1 MKTQRWVAALL
12 AGTLVASAGVSSIST
27 TAFAAK
33 PKPKPAAASTGPS
46 LADAKAHYQAGEKK
60 FKAGDFAGALED
72 FTAADA
78 VKSTPQ
84 SQRYIGLCDDKL
96 GKYAEAV
103 AAYEKFLAAVPP
115 KMQKD
120 GEELTKRVA
129 EIKAMPGKLHVE
141 TTPPGATI
149 TADGK
154 QMGTTPADIEL
165 TPGKHI
171 LKLELAG
178 FLPIDKDVDV
188 VFGSKGDLKSELEAR
203 PVPAAPPP
211 VVATTPPPEQKP
223 AEAPPPEQPQHRS
236 KLPAFITGGIAVAAL
251 GVGVGFGVAA
261 LGKKS
266 DFDANPQASTADDGE
281 NFALVADM
289 AFGVAITLGVTS
301 AVLFFT
307 KDDEPAKSASAH
319 PHEKVL
325 RIIPT
330 PFVTP
335 HGGGAGA
342 VMRF

>member
-1 MKTQRWVAALL
+1 MTA
-12 AGTLVASAGVSSIST
+12 TLGVSSIST

-33 PKPKPAAASTGPS
+33 PKPKPAATAKGPS
-46 LADAKAHYQAGEKK
+46 LKEAKAHYESGLKK
-60 FKAGDFAGALED
+60 FNGGDFAGALDD
-72 FTAADA
+72 FKAADA
-78 VKSTPQ
+78 IKSTPQ
-84 SQRYIGLCDDKL
+84 SQRYIGLCEDKL
-96 GKYAEAV
+96 GHYAEAV
-103 AAYEKFLAAVPP
+103 AAYERFLAAVPA
-115 KMQKD
+115 KMKKE

-129 EIKAMPGKLHVE
+129 EIKAMPAKLHVE

-154 QMGTTPADIEL
+154 QMAVTPADIEL

-171 LKLELAG
+171 LRLELAG
-178 FLPIDKDVDV
+178 YLPIDKDVDV
-188 VFGSKGDLKSELEAR
+188 AYGAKEDVKNELQAKPAEAT
-203 PVPAAPPP
+203 PPAP
-211 VVATTPPPEQKP
+211 VATTPPPTTPAP
-223 AEAPPPEQPQHRS
+223 AEPPPAEEPQHRS
-236 KLPAFITGGIAVAAL
+236 KVPAFITGGIAVAAL
-251 GVGVGFGVAA
+251 GVGIGFGIAA

-266 DFDANPQASTADDGE
+266 DFDSNPQEGTAEDGE

-307 KDDEPAKSASAH
+307 KDDEPAKAANTH
-319 PHEKVL
+319 TPRKVAPL

-330 PFVTP
+330 PFITP